1 LYLHFFPYIQHI
13 YTYKHA
19 APNDAAISEFLS
31 NGGGTDGDGIQDI
44 VLYHVVSGKYSS
56 SSLSSGELVTMNGNS
71 ISVQVSDTGGV
82 TLNDVATVIKADI
95 DLGEG
100 TVHVIDKV
108 LTPPA
113 AAAPVPADTT
123 TSAPTKEVTTMTPTK
138 EVTTMSPTTMKPVT
152 TEQNIPEFIN
162 PNLKPGE
169 PVPGGS
175 STVVVEDSTTGF
187 VPSCTSQDEC
197 SATIR
202 SQKPAGSSEGVDM
215 CECYAASS
223 TVPFDE
229 CEGAQSCATAK
240 CDGNACEGYE
250 AYCEEKIGVCELRP
264 METSTTNPPMSSL
277 IAQDQPTMEPT
288 TAKDEDMSNIFDDTD
303 ASITMG
309 DLTFSITE
317 FVKNGVDLKVLET
330 LIEQTGLLDDLG
342 DVGPLTIFGK

>member
-1 LYLHFFPYIQHI
+1 
-13 YTYKHA
+13 
-19 APNDAAISEFLS
+19 
-31 NGGGTDGDGIQDI
+31 
-44 VLYHVVSGKYSS
+44 VSGKYSS

-71 ISVQVSDTGGV
+71 ISVQVSDDTGGV
-82 TLNDVATVIKADI
+82 TLNDDATVIKADI

-113 AAAPVPADTT
+113 AAAPVPAVTI
-123 TSAPTKEVTTMTPTK
+123 TSAPTKEVTTMTPT
-138 EVTTMSPTTMKPVT
+138 TMKPVT
-152 TEQNIPEFIN
+152 TEQNTPEFIN

-187 VPSCTSQDEC
+187 VPSCNSQDEC

-202 SQKPAGSSEGVDM
+202 SQKPAGSSDGVDM
-215 CECYAASS
+215 CECYATSS

-250 AYCEEKIGVCELRP
+250 AYCEEKIGVCQLRP
-264 METSTTNPPMSSL
+264 METSTTDPPVSL

-288 TAKDEDMSNIFDDTD
+288 TVKEDDTSNMFDND
-303 ASITMG
+303 ASVTLG

-317 FVKNGVDLKVLET
+317 FVQNGVDLKVLET